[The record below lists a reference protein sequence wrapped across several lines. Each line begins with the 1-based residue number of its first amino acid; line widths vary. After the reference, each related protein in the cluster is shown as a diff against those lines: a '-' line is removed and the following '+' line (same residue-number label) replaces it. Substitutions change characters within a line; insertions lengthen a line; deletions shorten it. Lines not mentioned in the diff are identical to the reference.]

1 MLPDIKK
8 ILYATDLSESARHA
22 FGYAASLADRYGA
35 KIVILHVIEDFS
47 PSVTFQLAT
56 MFGEE
61 KWKEVR
67 NHQAEEVLES
77 IRKRLEKFCRE
88 ASPDAV
94 ACDFAAGD
102 ILVKTGEPV
111 NEILEQAEQTGCDL
125 IVMGTHGQGMFAEA
139 LMGSTARRVVRRSQ
153 TPVLVVRLP
162 EEKGRR

>member
-1 MLPDIKK
+1 MLPNIKM

-61 KWKEVR
+61 KWREVR
-67 NHQAEEVLES
+67 DHRAEEVLETL
-77 IRKRLEKFCRE
+77 RKRLANFCRE
-88 ASPDAV
+88 ALPDAA

-102 ILVKTGEPV
+102 VVVKSGDPV
-111 NEILEQAEQTGCDL
+111 NQILEQAEQGDCDL
-125 IVMGTHGQGMFAEA
+125 IVMGTHGQGRFAEA
-139 LMGSTARRVVRRSQ
+139 LMGSTARRVVRRSG

-162 EEKGRR
+162 EEKG

>member
-8 ILYATDLSESARHA
+8 ILYATDLSESARYA

-35 KIVILHVIEDFS
+35 KIVILHVIEELS
-47 PSVTFQLAT
+47 PSVTYQLAT
-56 MFGEE
+56 MFGED

-67 NHQAEEVLES
+67 DHQAEEVLETL
-77 IRKRLEKFCRE
+77 RKRLEKFCRE

-102 ILVKTGEPV
+102 IIVKTGEPV
-111 NEILEQAEQTGCDL
+111 NQILEQAQQAGSDL
-125 IVMGTHGQGMFAEA
+125 IVMGTHGQGRFAEA

-162 EEKGRR
+162 EEKV

>member
-8 ILYATDLSESARHA
+8 IFYATDLSESARHA

-67 NHQAEEVLES
+67 NHQAEEVRET

-88 ASPDAV
+88 ASPDEV
-94 ACDFAAGD
+94 ACDFAAGG

-111 NEILEQAEQTGCDL
+111 NQILEQAEQTGCDL

-162 EEKGRR
+162 EEKG